1 MRWMREEKNGMDG
14 GDRVNEV
21 DERGETEGARGIM
34 RGEGDEEGT
43 AIILM

>member
-21 DERGETEGARGIM
+21 DERGEKWDGWG
-34 RGEGDEEGT
+34 
-43 AIILM
+43 